1 MVVMRLALFEPDI
14 AQNAGTM
21 MRLAACLG
29 LAVDLI
35 EPCGFIVGDAKFRR
49 SAMDYLD
56 RIELVRHRSWAAFQ
70 ATRLARAQPGRLVLL
85 TTRAD
90 RRYVDARF
98 ATDDTILV
106 GRESAGVPDAVH
118 DAADLRLLVPM
129 QPGLRSI
136 NVALA
141 AAMVVGE
148 ALRQTNLF
156 VEGPP
161 S

>member
-1 MVVMRLALFEPDI
+1 MAFMRLALFEPDI
-14 AQNAGTM
+14 AQNAGTI

-56 RIELVRHRSWAAFQ
+56 RLDLTRHSSWDAFQ
-70 ATRLARAQPGRLVLL
+70 RARLARARPGRLVLL
-85 TTRAD
+85 TTKAAT
-90 RRYVDARF
+90 RYIDAGF
-98 ATDDTILV
+98 APDDTLMV

-118 DAADLRLLVPM
+118 EAADLRLVVPM

-148 ALRQTNLF
+148 ALRQTHLF
-156 VEGPP
+156 AEGLPA
-161 S
+161 

>member
-1 MVVMRLALFEPDI
+1 MVAMRLALFEPDI

-29 LAVDLI
+29 LGVDLI

-56 RIELVRHRSWAAFQ
+56 RLDLTRHRSWDAFQ
-70 ATRLARAQPGRLVLL
+70 SARAARPRPGRLVLL
-85 TTRAD
+85 TTRAAV
-90 RRYVDARF
+90 RYVDAAF
-98 ATDDTILV
+98 APDDTLMV

-118 DAADLRLLVPM
+118 QAADLSLLVPM

-156 VEGPP
+156 TKGPP
-161 S
+161 P

>member
-98 ATDDTILV
+98 ATDDTLLV

>member
-1 MVVMRLALFEPDI
+1 MAAMRLALFEPDI

-56 RIELVRHRSWAAFQ
+56 RLDLTRHRSWAAFE
-70 ATRLARAQPGRLVLL
+70 AERRARANPGRLVLL
-85 TTRAD
+85 TTRAEE
-90 RRYVDARF
+90 RYIDARF
-98 ATDDTILV
+98 APGDTLMV

-118 DAADLRLLVPM
+118 AAADLRVRIPM

-141 AAMVVGE
+141 AAMVIGE
-148 ALRQTNLF
+148 ALRQTHLF
-156 VEGPP
+156 AEG
-161 S
+161 SA